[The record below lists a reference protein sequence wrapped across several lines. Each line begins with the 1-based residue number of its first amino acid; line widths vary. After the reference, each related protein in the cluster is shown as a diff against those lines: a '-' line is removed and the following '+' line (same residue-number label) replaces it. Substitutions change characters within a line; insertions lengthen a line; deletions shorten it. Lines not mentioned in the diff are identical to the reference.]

1 MDEAEGGLEMRPPTE
16 QNVPQSGTPINNQ
29 ACDTRA
35 AAALLGLAEQTLRKL
50 RSTGGGPPFVKLG
63 RAVRYRPSDLEA
75 WLSARVMTCTSE
87 RQEGSL

>member
-1 MDEAEGGLEMRPPTE
+1 MSIFIE
-16 QNVPQSGTPINNQ
+16 QNMSQSGTLINNQ

-50 RSTGGGPPFVKLG
+50 RTTGGGPPFVKLG

-75 WLSARVMTCTSE
+75 WLSARLMTSTSDQ
-87 RQEGSL
+87 RSASL